1 MWWRGLAFFGLCV
14 GMLAMGCNKPNGTGN
29 PGTRPDPPPV
39 GVDAVSVVRIPLKEV
54 REFTGRT
61 AAAEQVEVRARVN
74 GMLLTSPGYARV
86 SSVNIAGTENKSFQ
100 VLVREGDL
108 VEVDTPLFEIDP
120 APYQTVLEQA
130 RGNLAAKQA
139 QLSRLESDLL
149 RASQL
154 RKTNAISESEYD
166 VAVSNRAENIA
177 QIATLQAQV
186 QQAELNLK
194 FTKVVAPIRGVLGRT
209 LLTPGNLVS
218 ADSTLLSTIVSNDP
232 THVYFEVDENSLL
245 EYRQK
250 VRTGELDDP
259 SQVETLIW
267 MGLGNEEGFP
277 HVGKIDFI
285 EPTNDSRTGTTVL
298 RGSFPNTA
306 GILKPGFFARVQVAF
321 TKEKP
326 TLVVPTVAL
335 AMDQQG
341 RYVYFVNNEM
351 KVERRS
357 VKIGSIQGELT
368 TIIEGLSEGEQV
380 VTSGLQRVRP
390 GAKVF
395 FDNKKVGDKN
405 TSPAADTKKGAEARS

>member
-1 MWWRGLAFFGLCV
+1 MLRRGLAFFGLC
-14 GMLAMGCNKPNGTGN
+14 MGLMAIGCSKSQG
-29 PGTRPDPPPV
+29 PGGPGARPDPPQV
-39 GVDAVSVVRIPLKEV
+39 GVDAVAVVSIPLKEV
-54 REFTGRT
+54 REFTGRI
-61 AAAEQVEVRARVN
+61 AAAEQVEVRARVS
-74 GMLLTSPGYARV
+74 GMLLTSPGYSRV
-86 SSVNIAGTENKSFQ
+86 RSVEIAGAENKAFQ
-100 VLVREGDL
+100 VIVREGDL

-120 APYQTVLEQA
+120 APYETILQQA

-139 QLSRLESDLL
+139 QLSRLEADVL

-154 RKTNAISESEYD
+154 RKTNAISEAEYD
-166 VAVSNRAENIA
+166 VAVSNRDENVA
-177 QIATLQAQV
+177 QTATLKAQV
-186 QQAELNLK
+186 HQAELNLK

-232 THVYFEVDENSLL
+232 IHVYFEVDENSLL

-259 SQVETLIW
+259 SQVETQIL

-277 HVGKIDFI
+277 HAGKIDFI

-298 RGSFPNTA
+298 RGSFTNKA
-306 GILKPGFFARVQVAF
+306 GILKPGLFARVQVAF
-321 TKEKP
+321 TKERL

-341 RYVYFVNNEM
+341 RYVYVVNSEM

-368 TIIEGLSEGEQV
+368 TIVEGLSRDEQV
-380 VTSGLQRVRP
+380 ITSGLQRVRP
-390 GAKVF
+390 GSKIF
-395 FDNKKVGDKN
+395 IDNKKATDKT
-405 TSPAADTKKGAEARS
+405 TSPAADTKKNAGARS